1 MITDIVKSILQFFD
15 TLYTNLGVSS
25 FIADLID
32 KLDKPFEYIG
42 DFSYYISGVY
52 YVFGKPLV
60 MYVIGVITVILAIR
74 IILAVVNLAYP

>member
-32 KLDKPFEYIG
+32 KLDKPFEFIG

-52 YVFGKPLV
+52 YVFGKPLC

>member
-32 KLDKPFEYIG
+32 KLDKPFEFIG

-74 IILAVVNLAYP
+74 IIFAVVNLAYP

>member
-32 KLDKPFEYIG
+32 KLDKPFEFIG
-42 DFSYYISGVY
+42 EFSYYISGVY

>member
-32 KLDKPFEYIG
+32 KLDKPFEFIG

-52 YVFGKPLV
+52 YVFGKSLV

>member
-32 KLDKPFEYIG
+32 KLDKPFEFIG

-52 YVFGKPLV
+52 YVFGKSLV
-60 MYVIGVITVILAIR
+60 MYVIGVITIILAIR

>member
-32 KLDKPFEYIG
+32 KLDKPFEFIG

-52 YVFGKPLV
+52 YVLGKPLV

>member
-32 KLDKPFEYIG
+32 KLDKPFEFIG

>member
-15 TLYTNLGVSS
+15 TLYINLGVSS

-32 KLDKPFEYIG
+32 KLDKPFEFIG

-60 MYVIGVITVILAIR
+60 IYLIGVITVILAIR
-74 IILAVVNLAYP
+74 IILAVVNLVYP